1 MQIMYTY
8 PHPQTNCCYFLTMS
22 LCKPEISL
30 ENQNLIFLFVDF
42 PNLYQNVAMAPTLEY
57 DARVLTCSKTY
68 QNGMHV
74 KMSDHDLHNYTEK
87 HIKLFQ

>member
-1 MQIMYTY
+1 
-8 PHPQTNCCYFLTMS
+8 
-22 LCKPEISL
+22 
-30 ENQNLIFLFVDF
+30 
-42 PNLYQNVAMAPTLEY
+42 MAPTLKY

-74 KMSDHDLHNYTEK
+74 KMSDYDLHNYTEK

>member
-1 MQIMYTY
+1 
-8 PHPQTNCCYFLTMS
+8 
-22 LCKPEISL
+22 
-30 ENQNLIFLFVDF
+30 
-42 PNLYQNVAMAPTLEY
+42 MAPTLKY
-57 DARVLTCSKTY
+57 DARILTCSKTY

>member
-1 MQIMYTY
+1 
-8 PHPQTNCCYFLTMS
+8 MS

-30 ENQNLIFLFVDF
+30 ENQNLINIIFVELLIF
-42 PNLYQNVAMAPTLEY
+42 IYQNFAIAPTLKY
-57 DARVLTCSKTY
+57 DARILTCSKTY